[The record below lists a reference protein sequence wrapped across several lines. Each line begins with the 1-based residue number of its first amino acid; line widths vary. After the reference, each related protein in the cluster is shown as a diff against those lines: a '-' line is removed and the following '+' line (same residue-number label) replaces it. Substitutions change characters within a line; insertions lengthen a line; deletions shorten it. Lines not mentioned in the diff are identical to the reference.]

1 MKDNPISIK
10 SQRWFRRYPFLFFSL
25 GAPAPLPR
33 ASSLSL
39 WQLPTRRLA
48 KVTPHERFFLK
59 IYFFFIYYKILVG
72 VMSVRLEWFRWWISS
87 ARFGVRTPHRL
98 YFYFFIFNSPGG
110 EEAKG
115 APSLAAVFSRPVSHL
130 SRRRRERLGR
140 SVSRLYCP
148 TGDEPFIL
156 RSKATPF
163 LTPRPLLGAVYPGG
177 YS

>member
-10 SQRWFRRYPFLFFSL
+10 SQRWFRRYPFLFSSL

-48 KVTPHERFFLK
+48 KVTPHERNLKFTSFLYTTKFWLVLCPFGLSGFVGGSQAQGLGFEPPTDFFFFL
-59 IYFFFIYYKILVG
+59 
-72 VMSVRLEWFRWWISS
+72 
-87 ARFGVRTPHRL
+87 
-98 YFYFFIFNSPGG
+98 NSPGG